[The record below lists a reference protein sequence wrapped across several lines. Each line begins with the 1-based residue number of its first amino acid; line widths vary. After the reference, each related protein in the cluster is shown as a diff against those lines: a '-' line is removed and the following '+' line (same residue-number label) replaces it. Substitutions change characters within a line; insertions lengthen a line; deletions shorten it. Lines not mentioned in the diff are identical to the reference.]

1 PWSAAYPSPRT
12 RSSARAWSRTRS
24 QKSLLAEALR
34 AWQRPPAARPF
45 VLGHR
50 GARHAAPENTLAAFE
65 LARQEGAD
73 GIELDVRLDRDGQ
86 VIVLHDPTLGRVTQG
101 AETRHAEDISSRE
114 LARLD
119 VGSGERVPLLADVLS
134 WAHTSGQ
141 RVNIELKS
149 DVRHRARLL
158 QGVARVMARAPLP
171 QLIFSSFHPYFVW
184 WLGKRLPTLPRAWL
198 VHDRQRILKYA
209 PGVEQLGANALHPQ
223 HTLVTPERMARLK
236 ARGLLVNVWTVND
249 STRARELAR
258 LGVDA
263 IISDNPGEILSA
275 LAP

>member
-1 PWSAAYPSPRT
+1 M
-12 RSSARAWSRTRS
+12 
-24 QKSLLAEALR
+24 LAEALR
-34 AWQRPPAARPF
+34 AWQRPLAGRPF

-65 LARQEGAD
+65 LAQKEGAD
-73 GIELDVRLDRDGQ
+73 GIELDVRLDGDGEA
-86 VIVLHDPTLGRVTQG
+86 IVLHDATLERVTQG
-101 AETRHAEDISSRE
+101 AERRHAEDIPSRD

-119 VGSGERVPLLADVLS
+119 VGAGERVPLLADVLD
-134 WAHTSGQ
+134 WAHASGQ

-149 DVRHRARLL
+149 DVRRRALL
-158 QGVARVMARAPLP
+158 LRSVARVMARAPLP
-171 QLIFSSFHPYFVW
+171 PLIFSSFHPYFVW
-184 WLGKRLPTLPRAWL
+184 WLGKRLPNLPRAWL
-198 VHDRQRILKYA
+198 VHDKQRILKYA

-223 HTLVTPERMARLK
+223 HTLVTPQRIARLK

-249 STRARELAR
+249 PARARELAR

-275 LAP
+275 LSR